1 MSANQ
6 ADTKS
11 RFPLR
16 TMCRVLGV
24 SSSGYHDWLGRR
36 PSARQTANARLA
48 EQILQVHQASDG
60 TYGMP
65 RVRAQLRAE
74 GHSASRKRIARR
86 SFKTKAQARTALF
99 TWIEGWYNPRR
110 LHSSLGYLSPI
121 KFEETFVANNDRAP
135 SCPRLGVQG

>member
-48 EQILQVHQASDG
+48 EQILQVHQAINSVAKL
-60 TYGMP
+60 TASF
-65 RVRAQLRAE
+65 VRNHGGLGRPLAVSQVSTARLIDS
-74 GHSASRKRIARR
+74 GIPASP
-86 SFKTKAQARTALF
+86 T
-99 TWIEGWYNPRR
+99 
-110 LHSSLGYLSPI
+110 
-121 KFEETFVANNDRAP
+121 RAP
-135 SCPRLGVQG
+135 TNPPTMQAFVSVSPPPANTCRSATTKVVSRSRW